1 MASSSTPSDP
11 LNGAAA
17 AASGPSPD
25 DAQGFVSD
33 LRAKDKVDE
42 LRARHG
48 VPNEY
53 TALLTDD
60 LRANSPPPGGFICV
74 YEAALEGRMRIPLD
88 TFFCQVLSHFRIAP
102 SQLTPNC
109 WRMMAG
115 FFALCHEAGAEP
127 SSAVFLHFFSIVV
140 HGNEW
145 YLFRAKKNLR
155 FTGFPHYIKDWK
167 RGFFFLFSP
176 TSWPCPVE
184 WGEPPQTALKEL
196 ALNPVE
202 NELAAELLRAHSA
215 TPVDLNIYLS
225 YNKLTT
231 VKISSAPL
239 PSAMTIPSV
248 PTTTHSKEMDSSVLD
263 FMYTMVAD
271 TEVAQASEQVE
282 KGKCVPAKKR
292 RLNEA
297 SSKEVEGLHP
307 TVVLNTSHAAH
318 GCSSPAGMCSAP
330 PLHFSNNNIDWKAA
344 QELLQGLT
352 GSQERLFAA
361 KEPSDVL
368 HLALWPRSR
377 YAALNYVTF
386 SLGYAVDVDKKLE
399 SAELDNA
406 ALREQL
412 EKTKAELVESKREAE
427 ADREKAKAELV
438 VWKRAAEEDREKAKV
453 ELATVKRSADEEL
466 QKEKAQLAAAQAEL
480 ESSKAAEQRLR
491 SEVRMLRRAERAL
504 EGTPQG
510 GLHSARGAS

>member
-297 SSKEVEGLHP
+297 SSKEVEG
-307 TVVLNTSHAAH
+307 SH
-318 GCSSPAGMCSAP
+318 GVPRAP
-330 PLHFSNNNIDWKAA
+330 VRS
-344 QELLQGLT
+344 QGAF
-352 GSQERLFAA
+352 RC
-361 KEPSDVL
+361 
-368 HLALWPRSR
+368 LASGFVATLE
-377 YAALNYVTF
+377 ALNYVTF